1 MRYQETSTGTGTPKA
16 DAALVAELNDLLQL
30 DYDAVAAYTL
40 ALKALDDPDYQEAV
54 RTFKADHERHIEEL
68 TELVRQYDGIPMPI
82 PHLSGVFKL
91 AVQAVGAAG
100 DDAAVITTFKSNEV
114 QSRDKYR
121 RAASRQHPADVQGV
135 LIRAARDEQRHF
147 DWAMRAMAEL
157 GVNTGDV
164 ADAVEQ
170 MHARTADGIEAIERG
185 AMHAAEYTRRSIRD
199 AGPRRLLMAGAVLIG
214 AAAGIALV
222 TKRR

>member
-1 MRYQETSTGTGTPKA
+1 MNNHISQMDTRAE
-16 DAALVAELNDLLQL
+16 AALVAELNDLLQL

-40 ALKALDDPDYQEAV
+40 ALSALDNPEYQEAV
-54 RTFKADHERHIEEL
+54 RRFKGDHERHIDDL
-68 TELVRQYDGIPMPI
+68 TALIHSYGGIPMPM

-100 DDAAVITTFKSNEV
+100 NDAAVIQTFKSNEV

-147 DWAMRAMAEL
+147 DWAMRTLGEL
-157 GVNTGDV
+157 GVNTGSVVDTL
-164 ADAVEQ
+164 EQ
-170 MHARTADGIEAIERG
+170 MHVRSADAMEAVERG
-185 AMHAAEYTRRSIRD
+185 AMQAAEYTRRSIRD
-199 AGPRRLLMAGAVLIG
+199 AGPFRLAAAGLMLLG
-214 AAAGIALV
+214 AAAAV
-222 TKRR
+222 TVLARRR